1 MKVTINIDCTPQEAR
16 AYMGLP
22 DFTPINDAMV
32 EEMKSQMTANM
43 AKLQPE
49 EMFRSWMAL
58 GGQAQE
64 QFMKMM
70 TAGTI
75 SQG

>member
-1 MKVTINIDCTPQEAR
+1 MKVTINIDCTPQDAR

-32 EEMKSQMTANM
+32 EEMKSQMSANM

-49 EMFRSWMAL
+49 EMFRSWMSL

-70 TAGTI
+70 TAK
-75 SQG
+75 S

>member
-22 DFTPINDAMV
+22 DLTPINEMMV
-32 EEMKSQMTANM
+32 EEMRTQMAANM

-49 EMFRSWMAL
+49 EMFRSWMSL

-70 TAGTI
+70 TAK
-75 SQG
+75 S

>member
-22 DFTPINDAMV
+22 DFTPVNEAMV
-32 EEMKSQMTANM
+32 EEMKAQMSANM

-49 EMFRSWMAL
+49 EMFRSWMSL

-70 TAGTI
+70 TAGAS

>member
-22 DFTPINDAMV
+22 DFTPVNDAMV
-32 EEMKSQMTANM
+32 EEMKTQMMANM

-49 EMFRSWMAL
+49 EMFRSWMSL

-70 TAGTI
+70 SGGSG

>member
-16 AYMGLP
+16 SYMGLP
-22 DFTPINDAMV
+22 DFTPINEAMV
-32 EEMKSQMTANM
+32 EEMKSQMSANM

-49 EMFRSWMAL
+49 EMFRSWMSL

-70 TAGTI
+70 TAAQKG
-75 SQG
+75 

>member
-32 EEMKSQMTANM
+32 EEMKTQMMANM

-70 TAGTI
+70 TPGSFT
-75 SQG
+75 QG

>member
-16 AYMGLP
+16 TYMGLP
-22 DFTPINDAMV
+22 DLTPINEMMV
-32 EEMKSQMTANM
+32 EEMRTQMAANM

-49 EMFRSWMAL
+49 EMFRSWMSL

-70 TAGTI
+70 SGGSG

>member
-22 DFTPINDAMV
+22 DLTPINEMMV
-32 EEMKSQMTANM
+32 DEMRTQMAANM

-49 EMFRSWMAL
+49 EMFRSWMSL

-70 TAGTI
+70 TGGSV

>member
-32 EEMKSQMTANM
+32 EEMKSQMTAYM

>member
-22 DFTPINDAMV
+22 DLTPINDAMV
-32 EEMKSQMTANM
+32 EEMKTQMMANM

-70 TAGTI
+70 TPG
-75 SQG
+75 SFNQG

>member
-22 DFTPINDAMV
+22 DLTPINEMMV
-32 EEMKSQMTANM
+32 EEMRTQMAANM

-49 EMFRSWMAL
+49 EMFRSWMSL

-64 QFMKMM
+64 QFMKRLS
-70 TAGTI
+70 GGSG

>member
-22 DFTPINDAMV
+22 DLTPINEMMV
-32 EEMKSQMTANM
+32 EEMRTQMAANM

-49 EMFRSWMAL
+49 EMFRSWMSL

-70 TAGTI
+70 TGGSG

>member
-1 MKVTINIDCTPQEAR
+1 
-16 AYMGLP
+16 
-22 DFTPINDAMV
+22 
-32 EEMKSQMTANM
+32 M

-49 EMFRSWMAL
+49 EMFRSWMSL

-70 TAGTI
+70 TAKG
-75 SQG
+75 

>member
-22 DFTPINDAMV
+22 DFTPVNDAMV
-32 EEMKSQMTANM
+32 EEMKTQMMANM

-49 EMFRSWMAL
+49 EMFRSWMSL

-70 TAGTI
+70 TPG
-75 SQG
+75 SFNKG

>member
-22 DFTPINDAMV
+22 DFTPVNDAMV
-32 EEMKSQMTANM
+32 EEMKTQMMANM

-49 EMFRSWMAL
+49 EMFRSWMSL

-70 TAGTI
+70 TAGAS

>member
-22 DFTPINDAMV
+22 DFTPINEAMV

-70 TAGTI
+70 TAGTL

>member
-1 MKVTINIDCTPQEAR
+1 MKVTINIDCTPQAAR

-22 DFTPINDAMV
+22 DLTPINEMMV
-32 EEMKSQMTANM
+32 EEMRTQMAANM

-49 EMFRSWMAL
+49 EMFRSWMSL

-70 TAGTI
+70 SGGSG

>member
-22 DFTPINDAMV
+22 DLTPINEMMV
-32 EEMKSQMTANM
+32 EEMRTQMAANM

-49 EMFRSWMAL
+49 EMFRSWMSL

-70 TAGTI
+70 SGGSG

>member
-32 EEMKSQMTANM
+32 EEMRTQMMANM

-49 EMFRSWMAL
+49 EMFRSWMSL

-70 TAGTI
+70 TAGAS

>member
-32 EEMKSQMTANM
+32 EEMKSQMSANM

-49 EMFRSWMAL
+49 EMFRSWMSL

-70 TAGTI
+70 SGGSG

>member
-1 MKVTINIDCTPQEAR
+1 MKVTINVECTPIEAR
-16 AYMGLP
+16 TYMGLP
-22 DFTPINDAMV
+22 DFTPVNDAMV
-32 EEMKSQMTANM
+32 EDMKAQMSANM

-49 EMFRSWMAL
+49 EMFRSWMSL

-70 TAGTI
+70 TAKT
-75 SQG
+75 

>member
-1 MKVTINIDCTPQEAR
+1 
-16 AYMGLP
+16 MGLP

-32 EEMKSQMTANM
+32 EEMKSQMAANM

-58 GGQAQE
+58 SGQAQE

>member
-32 EEMKSQMTANM
+32 EEMKSQMSANM

-49 EMFRSWMAL
+49 EMFRSWMSL

-70 TAGTI
+70 TTK
-75 SQG
+75 S

>member
-22 DFTPINDAMV
+22 DFTPINEAMV
-32 EEMKSQMTANM
+32 EEMKAQMTANM

-70 TAGTI
+70 TAGTL

>member
-22 DFTPINDAMV
+22 DFTPVNEAMV
-32 EEMKSQMTANM
+32 EEMKAQMTANM

-49 EMFRSWMAL
+49 EMFRSWMSL

-70 TAGTI
+70 TAGAS

>member
-1 MKVTINIDCTPQEAR
+1 MKVTINVECTPIEAR
-16 AYMGLP
+16 TYMGLP
-22 DFTPINDAMV
+22 DFTPVNEAMV
-32 EEMKSQMTANM
+32 AEMKAQMSANL

-49 EMFRSWMAL
+49 EMFRSWMSL

-70 TAGTI
+70 TAK
-75 SQG
+75 S

>member
-1 MKVTINIDCTPQEAR
+1 MKVTINIDCTPEEAR

-22 DFTPINDAMV
+22 DFAPVNEAMV
-32 EEMKSQMTANM
+32 EEMKTQMMSNV

-49 EMFRSWMAL
+49 EMFRSWMSL

-70 TAGTI
+70 TTG
-75 SQG
+75 GFKG

>member
-22 DFTPINDAMV
+22 DFTPVNEAMV
-32 EEMKSQMTANM
+32 EEMKSQMSANV

-49 EMFRSWMAL
+49 EMFRSWMSL

-70 TAGTI
+70 TAASTKG
-75 SQG
+75 

>member
-1 MKVTINIDCTPQEAR
+1 MKVTINVECTPIEAR
-16 AYMGLP
+16 TYMGLP
-22 DFTPINDAMV
+22 DFTPINEAMV
-32 EEMKSQMTANM
+32 EEMKSQMSANM

-49 EMFRSWMAL
+49 EMFRSWMSL

-70 TAGTI
+70 TAK
-75 SQG
+75 S

>member
-22 DFTPINDAMV
+22 DFTPINEAMV
-32 EEMKSQMTANM
+32 EEMKTQMTANM